1 MPVHQQ
7 GSDAIATLQKEL
19 PFGASTLHPLLSQ
32 AVGLAVF
39 HVLFELKA
47 VTTLDPDTEPQIQWL
62 AGPSVQALQF
72 LIDLAVGSGK
82 TAPVA
87 AAQMAVDVPAEA
99 HAALPDGLLPV
110 PAKFLQP
117 TAALL
122 HAFAV
127 QMLTPR
133 QLHHLAGQPQ
143 MRLYPA
149 MNTIEA
155 NRWWPELL
163 ERVSGHVGTWC
174 GGLHVAFRQ
183 MFVSLAGLS
192 QISRNGGL

>member
-1 MPVHQQ
+1 MLVHRQ
-7 GSDAIATLQKEL
+7 GCNAIATLQKEL
-19 PFGASTLHPLLSQ
+19 PSGGSALHPLLSQ

-47 VTTLDPDTEPQIQWL
+47 VTTLQPDTEPQIQWL
-62 AGPSVQALQF
+62 AAPLSQALQF
-72 LIDLAVGSGK
+72 LADLAVSSGK
-82 TAPVA
+82 NIAEKSAQA
-87 AAQMAVDVPAEA
+87 ALMAAVLPAEP
-99 HAALPDGLLPV
+99 HATLPDGFLPV

-122 HAFAV
+122 HEFAV
-127 QMLTPR
+127 QMLSPR

-143 MRLYPA
+143 LRLYPA

-163 ERVSGHVGTWC
+163 ERVSCHMAMHMEVPM
-174 GGLHVAFRQ
+174 L
-183 MFVSLAGLS
+183 LS
-192 QISRNGGL
+192 W